1 MRATALSICGSRNG
15 SASELRRGRRKFSI
29 SSFVAKP
36 LRKSRR
42 AMQSAPQI
50 SVHEIGPPFS
60 SSGGSRIHRLCTD
73 YSMRGRYTDKL
84 ADVEARVLTRKTPLA
99 QTVTEETTT
108 STPKRLGARNGRSII
123 RSIQFRRFQY
133 EHDCFSP

>member
-15 SASELRRGRRKFSI
+15 SASELRRGRRKLSI

-36 LRKSRR
+36 LRESGR
-42 AMQSAPQI
+42 AMHPAPQI

-60 SSGGSRIHRLCTD
+60 SSGGDRIHRLCTD

-84 ADVEARVLTRKTPLA
+84 LAALADVEVRVLRRKTRLA
-99 QTVTEETTT
+99 PRAAEE
-108 STPKRLGARNGRSII
+108 
-123 RSIQFRRFQY
+123 
-133 EHDCFSP
+133 

>member
-36 LRKSRR
+36 LRKRRR

-60 SSGGSRIHRLCTD
+60 SSGGAIIHRLCTD
-73 YSMRGRYTDKL
+73 YSMRGRYTDKVL
-84 ADVEARVLTRKTPLA
+84 AARPDVEAYPHA
-99 QTVTEETTT
+99 QNT
-108 STPKRLGARNGRSII
+108 ARANCG
-123 RSIQFRRFQY
+123 
-133 EHDCFSP
+133 